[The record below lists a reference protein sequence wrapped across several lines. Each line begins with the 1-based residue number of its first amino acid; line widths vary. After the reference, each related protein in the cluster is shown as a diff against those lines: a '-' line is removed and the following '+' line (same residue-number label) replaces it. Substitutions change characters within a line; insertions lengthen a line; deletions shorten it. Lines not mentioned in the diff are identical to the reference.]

1 MSQVELPYADTEQMI
16 IEEIKKHQ
24 LMILATSD
32 GDQVTARQM
41 RCIPDGLTIY
51 CSTNRN
57 SRKYKQIQENP
68 KVALAVGGPQSLQI
82 EGEVSLLGKPLDER
96 NAEFI
101 QVYKE
106 VQPEAYQMNL
116 EKGNLD
122 NPVVELFKI
131 VPKRIALYTPRP
143 SAYEPGAYSVILNPV
158 KKKAYKVPWISVDQK
173 PLDISK
179 APAYRE

>member
-1 MSQVELPYADTEQMI
+1 MSQIELPYKDTIRMI

-51 CSTNRN
+51 CITNCY
-57 SRKYKQIQENP
+57 SRKYKQMQENP
-68 KVALAVGGPQSLQI
+68 KVALAVAGLQI
-82 EGEVSLLGKPLDER
+82 EGDASLLGKPLDER
-96 NAEFI
+96 NVRFI
-101 QVYKE
+101 QVFKE

-116 EKGNLD
+116 EKGNID
-122 NPVVELFKI
+122 NPNAELIKI
-131 VPKRIALYTPRP
+131 VPKRIALYIPRP
-143 SAYEPGAYSVILNPV
+143 SANEPGAYQIILNPV
-158 KKKAYKVPWISVDQK
+158 KEKAYKVPWISADQK
-173 PLDISK
+173 PLDFSK